1 MRRYQSDCG
10 FWNHFDSL
18 LCLFWWV
25 VGLKIWCFHISMSS
39 ILTLNFKHYRLIIL
53 LIYAPF
59 AEVTPPYIG
68 NLPSFSHFVLQTR
81 RCLSIFFFSQYQL
94 LGSVNFLHSLS
105 AFYFIYF
112 IDFYSHLYCFLPSTY
127 IWFNGLFLKF
137 WMQLHTLVIS
147 NLILVKW

>member
-1 MRRYQSDCG
+1 MRHYRSDCG

-18 LCLFWWV
+18 FYLFWWV

-39 ILTLNFKHYRLIIL
+39 ILALNFKYYRLIIL

-68 NLPSFSHFVLQTR
+68 NLPSFSHLFFKLEDVHQY
-81 RCLSIFFFSQYQL
+81 FFFSQYQF

-105 AFYFIYF
+105 AFYFISF
-112 IDFYSHLYCFLPSTY
+112 IDFSSYLYCFLPSTY